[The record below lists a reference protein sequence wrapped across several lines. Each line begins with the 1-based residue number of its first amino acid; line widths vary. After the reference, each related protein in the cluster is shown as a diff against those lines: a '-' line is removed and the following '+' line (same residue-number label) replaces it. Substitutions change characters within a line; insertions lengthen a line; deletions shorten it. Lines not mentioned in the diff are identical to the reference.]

1 MCAALQVFKSDQ
13 SLWGK
18 KTSPIW
24 VISACLKA
32 VCISSWK
39 LKKNGWCLNKG
50 KYTVGSNNIQQLKK
64 KKFSGINE
72 SSSLKVSPIS
82 KVLKFAFRGRDQN
95 LFSREWWGTRWR
107 WGSKITDSKESH
119 HWWGKT
125 RFIQSEGVC
134 SVATSRLPEQ
144 GAHSPGA
151 QTGVYTSPYNS
162 VRWMR

>member
-1 MCAALQVFKSDQ
+1 MQPFRYLKVI
-13 SLWGK
+13 SLSEGK
-18 KTSPIW
+18 KPLQYESFQH
-24 VISACLKA
+24 V
-32 VCISSWK
+32 WK
-39 LKKNGWCLNKG
+39 LYVSLHENLKKMVGVSTKG
-50 KYTVGSNNIQQLKK
+50 NIQWEVTTFNSKK